1 MREGRTRSRPL
12 RAVFF
17 DLDNTLY
24 DHRRAA
30 REALAELH
38 RRYDVGATGTNAG
51 EFARLYFEINQR
63 MWLKLATG
71 EIDVTSLRGRRF
83 AELFALVGAAPP
95 ADAAALG
102 REYLD
107 IYLTLSYPLPGAEDS
122 LAALE
127 PLLPLG
133 LLTNGF
139 TDIQRPKIARLGWEQ
154 YFRWVA
160 VAEEMGVFKPDVAI
174 YEKICAMADLPP
186 EEILYVGDSPV
197 EDVMAAGQVG
207 LRTVWVRRDGPEVA
221 RWAAEAQADYEVA
234 DVRDVAPL
242 VQSLVGVA

>member
-1 MREGRTRSRPL
+1 MRPA
-12 RAVFF
+12 AVFF

-38 RRYDVGATGTNAG
+38 RRYHVADTGMTVNGFSRLFFDV
-51 EFARLYFEINQR
+51 NQR
-63 MWLKLATG
+63 MWLELATG
-71 EIDVTSLRGRRF
+71 GIDVTTLRAQRF
-83 AELFALVGAAPP
+83 AELFALAGKPP
-95 ADAAALG
+95 PDDAAALG

-107 IYLTLSYPLPGAEDS
+107 IYMTVSYPLPGAEET

-127 PLLPLG
+127 PLVPLG

-139 TDIQRPKIARLGWEQ
+139 TDIQRPKVARLGWEK

-160 VAEEMGVFKPDVAI
+160 VAEELGVYKPDVAI
-174 YEKICAMADLPP
+174 YEKMCAMAALPP
-186 EEILYVGDSPV
+186 ADILYVGDSPV
-197 EDVMAAGQVG
+197 EDVIAARKAG

-221 RWAAEAQADYEVA
+221 RWAAEAEADYEVA
-234 DVRDVAPL
+234 DVRDVVPL
-242 VQSLVGVA
+242 LERIIGEA

>member
-1 MREGRTRSRPL
+1 MPKL
-12 RAVFF
+12 AAVFF

-30 REALAELH
+30 REALAEVY
-38 RRYDVGATGTNAG
+38 RRYRVADAGTTVD
-51 EFARLYFEINQR
+51 EFARLFFDVNQR

-71 EIDVTSLRGRRF
+71 EIDVRTLRAQRF
-83 AELFALVGAAPP
+83 AELFERLGAPPP

-107 IYLTLSYPLPGAEDS
+107 VYLGRSYPLPGAEET
-122 LAALE
+122 LAALR

-139 TDIQRPKIARLGWEQ
+139 VDIQRPKVERLGWDK
-154 YFRWVA
+154 YFAWVV
-160 VAEEMGVFKPDVAI
+160 VAEEVGVFKPDVAI
-174 YEKICAMADLPP
+174 YERMCEAAALWPG
-186 EEILYVGDSPV
+186 EILYVGDSPV
-197 EDVMAAGQVG
+197 EDVIAARKAG

-221 RWAAEAQADYEVA
+221 RWAAEAEADYEVA
-234 DVRDVAPL
+234 DVRDVVPL
-242 VQSLVGVA
+242 VRGLVAAG

>member
-1 MREGRTRSRPL
+1 MEKPA
-12 RAVFF
+12 AVFF

-30 REALAELH
+30 REALAEVY
-38 RRYDVGATGTNAG
+38 RRHDVASSGAGVD
-51 EFARLYFEINQR
+51 EFARLFFDVNQR

-107 IYLTLSYPLPGAEDS
+107 IYLTLSYPLPGAEET

-139 TDIQRPKIARLGWEQ
+139 TDIQRPKIARLGWEK

-160 VAEEMGVFKPDVAI
+160 VAEEMGVFKPAVAI
-174 YEKICAMADLPP
+174 YEKICAMANLAPARV
-186 EEILYVGDSPV
+186 LYVGDSPV
-197 EDVMAAGQVG
+197 EDVVAARKAG

-221 RWAAEAQADYEVA
+221 RWAAEAEADYEVA
-234 DVRDVAPL
+234 DVRDVVPL
-242 VQSLVGVA
+242 VGSAFK